1 MCRGELSAVI
11 DQLMSKCLWSR
22 WKWLWRI
29 NGMLSHFPCSPVIRE
44 CLWNK
49 TQIKR
54 IIYKVHLELPT
65 KRGTEEICYTN
76 NGERSIKLLTRKN
89 GLVQAEIIRIIR
101 IQIRSKVKLK
111 TVSKKMKFSLSR
123 NKLPKNQ
130 FSSLIWRLSYL
141 FGAWNI
147 WSRFS
152 FRFLITSVEVVI
164 FKFEEYS
171 ITSWENAIPTKLC
184 SINFK

>member
-1 MCRGELSAVI
+1 MSLNIIDRSSTYFHSSCWRLALGNQRFAVWVRLLTICRGELSAVI

-89 GLVQAEIIRIIR
+89 GLVRAEIIRIIR

-111 TVSKKMKFSLSR
+111 TVSKK
-123 NKLPKNQ
+123 N
-130 FSSLIWRLSYL
+130 
-141 FGAWNI
+141 
-147 WSRFS
+147 
-152 FRFLITSVEVVI
+152 EV
-164 FKFEEYS
+164 
-171 ITSWENAIPTKLC
+171 
-184 SINFK
+184 

>member
-29 NGMLSHFPCSPVIRE
+29 NGMLSYFPCSPVIRE

-111 TVSKKMKFSLSR
+111 TVCKKWSLAFQETNYPRTNFRRLFEGSVISLEHEICEADSR
-123 NKLPKNQ
+123 LGFWLRQ
-130 FSSLIWRLSYL
+130 FRW
-141 FGAWNI
+141 
-147 WSRFS
+147 
-152 FRFLITSVEVVI
+152 
-164 FKFEEYS
+164 
-171 ITSWENAIPTKLC
+171 
-184 SINFK
+184 